1 MSSNKNPFGIC
12 DTCGFRYRLRELK
25 KDTAGNL
32 VCPTDFDGRFDV
44 IDHPQNKTANLR
56 DDETVRN
63 PRPEPLNAGRNIEWQ
78 NANTNWNETD
88 QEWQRI

>member
-32 VCPTDFDGRFDV
+32 VCPTDFDGRFDA
-44 IDHPQNKTANLR
+44 IDHPQKL
-56 DDETVRN
+56 
-63 PRPEPLNAGRNIEWQ
+63 I
-78 NANTNWNETD
+78 
-88 QEWQRI
+88 